1 MPSQSPAPILT
12 CYAIKHIPSGGFLP
26 KRERKGHTHEEPQV
40 GCIPRLFSSRKNANL
55 ALKAWL
61 LGEWTEKIYADSYS
75 GEYDVDMK
83 IIDRPAR
90 LAVDMKIVPI
100 VLKEQT
106 E

>member
-1 MPSQSPAPILT
+1 M
-12 CYAIKHIPSGGFLP
+12 
-26 KRERKGHTHEEPQV
+26 
-40 GCIPRLFSSRKNANL
+40 
-55 ALKAWL
+55 

-83 IIDRPAR
+83 ITDRPAR